1 MQKKSDNKI
10 LNQNFKAFLTLIG
23 DILMNFVIGNS
34 LIWLYL
40 PEKFDIH
47 LESKPNLNITS
58 KNHRNKIK
66 VLIISLILTFSNMCK
81 LYFTMFTKYTYI
93 RIYIFS
99 SLLLIAISHLLL
111 YMSEIKFTSIVSLSF
126 ILYGIGLGCSFHQLV
141 INTNLHFINNKF
153 YIILINKICYHISP
167 LLYVIFFYYKGEKYS
182 PIGNEIIIFYLI
194 LLIICTAISFDY
206 LRDCHKDKIET
217 NEQSLLIKKEL
228 EFSITDMTDNTT
240 ERGSNH
246 SEDSIKLE
254 KNEKIFLDENE
265 NINRV
270 FISRRQSII
279 SVFSNKN
286 IYLIILFY
294 SSANFLTWDKIF
306 NIKSSDIFLFLSIIF
321 IANIIIYVIFS
332 KTQIPPLLLKLI
344 PLFTHVLIIIYH
356 TSNSRKEN
364 FSNKIELFL
373 VSLSYTFQL
382 NFPLYLMKKIYG
394 EKSAVFFSCLLIN
407 LSTLSIWIF
416 LFVESVRNSLKILIA
431 LFMILLTLFI
441 NTDAFN
447 FNEDN
452 KRKNLGIELE
462 EKDDESKNE
471 EKENEVEDVCDIAD
485 VKSDIEE

>member
-1 MQKKSDNKI
+1 MQKKSENKI
-10 LNQNFKAFLTLIG
+10 LNQKFKAILTLIG
-23 DILMNFVIGNS
+23 DILMNIIIGNS

-40 PEKFDIH
+40 PEKLNIH
-47 LESKPNLNITS
+47 LDSKPNLNIPST
-58 KNHRNKIK
+58 NPHNKIPK
-66 VLIISLILTFSNMCK
+66 LIISLILTFSNISK

-93 RIYIFS
+93 RKYIIC
-99 SLLLIAISHLLL
+99 SLGLIIISHLLL
-111 YMSEIKFTSIVSLSF
+111 YMLEIKYTSMVSF
-126 ILYGIGLGCSFHQLV
+126 ILYGIGIGFPFHQLV

-167 LLYVIFFYYKGEKYS
+167 LLYITFFSYYGNSFS
-182 PIGNEIIIFYLI
+182 PIGGEIIIFYLV

-206 LRDCHKDKIET
+206 LRDCRNEKIES
-217 NEQSLLIKKEL
+217 NEQNLLIKKEL
-228 EFSITDMTDNTT
+228 EFSISDMTDNTT

-246 SEDSIKLE
+246 SDNSIRLE
-254 KNEKIFLDENE
+254 KNEKIFLNENE

-286 IYLIILFY
+286 FYLIILFY
-294 SSANFLTWDKIF
+294 SSANFLTWEKIF
-306 NIKSSDIFLFLSIIF
+306 MLKSNDILLFLSIIF
-321 IANIIIYVIFS
+321 IANIIIYIIFS
-332 KTQIPPLLLKLI
+332 KTQMPPLLLKLI
-344 PLFTHVLIIIYH
+344 PLFTHILIIIYH

-382 NFPLYLMKKIYG
+382 NVPLYLMKKIYG
-394 EKSAVFFSCLLIN
+394 EKNAVFFSCLLIN

-416 LFVESVRNSLKILIA
+416 LFVESVRNSLRILIA
-431 LFMILLTLFI
+431 LFMILLVLFI

>member
-1 MQKKSDNKI
+1 MQKKADNKI
-10 LNQNFKAFLTLIG
+10 LSQKFKAILTLIG
-23 DILMNFVIGNS
+23 DILMNFIIGNS

-40 PEKFDIH
+40 PEKLDIH
-47 LESKPNLNITS
+47 LESKPNLNIIPINS
-58 KNHRNKIK
+58 HNKTRK
-66 VLIISLILTFSNMCK
+66 LILSLILTFSNMCK

-93 RIYIFS
+93 RIYIIC
-99 SLLLIAISHLLL
+99 SLLLIIIAHSLL
-111 YMSEIKFTSIVSLSF
+111 YMFQIKFTSIVAF
-126 ILYGIGLGCSFHQLV
+126 ILYGIGLGFPYHQLV

-167 LLYVIFFYYKGEKYS
+167 LLYLIFFYYYGKNFS
-182 PIGNEIIIFYLI
+182 PIGSEIIIFYLI

-206 LRDCHKDKIET
+206 LRDCHNEKNES

-228 EFSITDMTDNTT
+228 EFSISDMTDNTT

-246 SEDSIKLE
+246 SDNSIRLE
-254 KNEKIFLDENE
+254 KNEKMFLNENE

-286 IYLIILFY
+286 IYLIIFFY
-294 SSANFLTWDKIF
+294 SSANFLTWEKIF
-306 NIKSSDIFLFLSIIF
+306 MIKSNDIFLFLSIIF
-321 IANIIIYVIFS
+321 IINIIIYIIFS
-332 KTQIPPLLLKLI
+332 KTQMPPLLLKLI
-344 PLFTHVLIIIYH
+344 PLFTHILIIIYH

-373 VSLSYTFQL
+373 VSLSYVFQL
-382 NFPLYLMKKIYG
+382 NIPLYLMKKIYG
-394 EKSAVFFSCLLIN
+394 EKNAVFFSCLLIN
-407 LSTLSIWIF
+407 LATLSRWIF
-416 LFVESVRNSLKILIA
+416 LLVESVRNSLRILIV
-431 LFMILLTLFI
+431 LFMILLILFI

-447 FNEDN
+447 FNDDN

-471 EKENEVEDVCDIAD
+471 EKENEIEDVCDIAD
-485 VKSDIEE
+485 VKSDIED